1 MMDIRKAKSMPI
13 HFLDL
18 IARDVLGESISGVSA
33 GGGVSLIHLVDDSP
47 INRRRCDDILSYFG
61 ALLISANKTRMTE
74 GQAEPVIS
82 CRDDAIRDD
91 SEMGY
96 MVLLDGEVYAQG
108 SDLVTSGVLTLILSA
123 PVAGIYSVFV
133 YRKSGNY
140 ASATLQIVVNE
151 E

>member
-1 MMDIRKAKSMPI
+1 MMDIRKAKSIPI
-13 HFLDL
+13 HYLDL
-18 IARDVLGESISGVSA
+18 IARDVLNAGISGVSA
-33 GGGVSLIHLVDDSP
+33 GGGVSRIHLVDDSP
-47 INRRRCDDILSYFG
+47 INQRRCDDILSNFD

-74 GQAEPVIS
+74 GEADPVIS

-91 SEMGY
+91 IEMGY

-108 SDLVTSGVLTLILSA
+108 SDLVTSGVLTLTLSE
-123 PVAGIYSVFV
+123 PVAGVYSVFV